1 MPLLVYAGASVGLI
15 RARQLAA
22 QWRIAIVV
30 IAVIAAAV
38 TPTVD
43 PVSMF
48 LVMLPMILLYG
59 FSIVGAA
66 IAEGGHRKR
75 TAAAESAGAS
85 T

>member
-1 MPLLVYAGASVGLI
+1 
-15 RARQLAA
+15 
-22 QWRIAIVV
+22 
-30 IAVIAAAV
+30 
-38 TPTVD
+38 
-43 PVSMF
+43 MF

-75 TAAAESAGAS
+75 VAAEHTGAS